1 MTDEPG
7 ELGELVPAPPDEVPA
22 EGPEAADTGPPREA
36 AGTAPPREP
45 RPWLE
50 RLGLAAVALVMAAL
64 FAVVAV
70 AAGAGG
76 EWILAAMSSVGALM
90 TIAVAAITVV
100 RG

>member
-1 MTDEPG
+1 MTDKPG
-7 ELGELVPAPPDEVPA
+7 DVNEVPPGPSPEAVDAPPA
-22 EGPEAADTGPPREA
+22 
-36 AGTAPPREP
+36 REP